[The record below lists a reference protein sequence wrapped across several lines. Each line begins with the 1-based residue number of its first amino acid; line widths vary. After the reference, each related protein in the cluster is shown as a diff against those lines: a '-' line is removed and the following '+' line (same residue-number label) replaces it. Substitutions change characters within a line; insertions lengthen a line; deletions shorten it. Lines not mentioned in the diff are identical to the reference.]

1 MVFEKLED
9 VCSYY
14 TQYTLPGFSSSSCKG
29 SFLVLCK
36 DFDNFLQLQ
45 ETREDTCIWNLY
57 VLFLSWWSWCTDVF
71 LGLLVAHTPSDGKKN
86 KNKKNPISYKT
97 HELFSNSFVQC
108 NFYGI
113 CIGSQGYTLIHFWAI
128 QTLKLSGFSPNTGTS
143 THSTL
148 LYLHVRSLKYFSWNQ
163 WFHAQRQQKDI
174 SSFREFTSGKKAKC
188 RGGTRKKVQAS
199 LMMC

>member
-1 MVFEKLED
+1 MFAAIILSTRFLAFSHHHVKGVFLFCAKILINSCNSRKQERMPVFEI
-9 VCSYY
+9 
-14 TQYTLPGFSSSSCKG
+14 F
-29 SFLVLCK
+29 
-36 DFDNFLQLQ
+36 
-45 ETREDTCIWNLY
+45 
-57 VLFLSWWSWCTDVF
+57 VLFFSWWSWCTDV
-71 LGLLVAHTPSDGKKN
+71 LPRLLVAHTPSDGGKK
-86 KNKKNPISYKT
+86 KKKKPISYKT
-97 HELFSNSFVQC
+97 RELFSNSFLQC

-113 CIGSQGYTLIHFWAI
+113 CIGSQGYTLIHFWAK

-163 WFHAQRQQKDI
+163 WLHAQRQQKDI

-188 RGGTRKKVQAS
+188 RGGTRKEKVQAS

>member
-1 MVFEKLED
+1 M
-9 VCSYY
+9 YW
-14 TQYTLPGFSSSSCKG
+14 
-29 SFLVLCK
+29 
-36 DFDNFLQLQ
+36 
-45 ETREDTCIWNLY
+45 CI
-57 VLFLSWWSWCTDVF
+57 S
-71 LGLLVAHTPSDGKKN
+71 GVACCPYSLRWKK
-86 KNKKNPISYKT
+86 KKINKKNPISYKT

-108 NFYGI
+108 SFYGI

-188 RGGTRKKVQAS
+188 RGGTRKKSAS
-199 LMMC
+199 KFNDVLAQLYYLQGLLLMAWGEHLLN

>member
-1 MVFEKLED
+1 MFAAIILSTRFLAFPHHHVKGVFLFCAKILITSCNSRKQERTPVFEIFMF
-9 VCSYY
+9 Y
-14 TQYTLPGFSSSSCKG
+14 F
-29 SFLVLCK
+29 
-36 DFDNFLQLQ
+36 
-45 ETREDTCIWNLY
+45 
-57 VLFLSWWSWCTDVF
+57 F
-71 LGLLVAHTPSDGKKN
+71 LGEADVLMHFWGCLLPILPQMEKK